1 MPSPN
6 TKQLTLFNA
15 LHKSRTEDFKIFN
28 KSSYRAVWSS
38 IVDKYPETAHFI
50 YELLQNA
57 DDAEATK
64 VHIVLRDSV
73 LLFKHNGRKHFDI
86 SEENA
91 DIVGDI
97 NSITGIGDST
107 KSNNQNK
114 IGKFGVGF
122 KAVFQYTDSPEIY
135 DDTFKFRIDNYII
148 PTLIEKDHPERKKGE
163 TLFVFNL
170 NKNTQ
175 KSYCDIQERLEGLH
189 NPILFLRNLES
200 ISWQIE
206 KAGKLLKKGTYKKK
220 TLETLHIT
228 DHISLEK
235 IRLYDND
242 QASSIFL
249 FSEDII
255 VHVDN
260 SEHKICI
267 GFYYDEEKKR
277 LVTQNRQNMYC
288 FFPTKEALD
297 TCFIVHAP
305 FLLTDNRQ
313 NLKPNEELNTSLI
326 NLLADLSAKSI
337 LYLRDYGIKNKHL
350 LIDKNIVDIIPEVK
364 KSYWG
369 SVLQPLVEPFHDA
382 ITKIISNEDV
392 LLSRNNNYLSCY
404 SAFIAEPSEIV
415 KIVSKK
421 DLFVLRDYDE
431 EYDDDRLDIDFLKK
445 DLAMAIQNS
454 DHECFADID
463 TYTIDDFLDDLD
475 SDFLETKNLEW
486 VVKLYAFLK
495 KNIRLSHW
503 KPNLTLSMFD
513 NTSRRLYKAP
523 IIHTKSNEWVSFLNK
538 DSLPQVFFAPKNSRG
553 LKYSFV
559 DKEYVKIEEAKDFL
573 EFLGV
578 KEPDEKDFIYSQILP
593 KYEGESILGDDEELV
608 ADFERLLSY
617 YSKIKTSGDD
627 LSFVQI
633 LKDKFYIKNDED
645 KNFDLAKNLYFKSD
659 FLDDYF
665 NCNYSWVD
673 YEYYQPVIDK
683 FGLDIVN
690 SFLKELGVKSGPQ
703 IINTT
708 RITDLYLNKGALECL
723 KNISTSSLQ
732 APDHYLESFY
742 RACYDKHITLNA
754 SLYLW
759 DKVLYPIII
768 NHADYMDSWIKF
780 KGYRQ
785 RSWRTLKA
793 PSTLSYEFQN
803 LSWLYTVDNKIVS
816 PKDISLEMLHP
827 SYSRHQEILS
837 FLGIEKKEKSI
848 IELGGTE
855 KQEEQRNLGE
865 QLEHLAR
872 SKGMSVDELLQTLE
886 NIPNKSTEFV
896 DVNSRTTN
904 EDTKKP
910 EKNEANKE
918 RQDFKTRLEKKWEEK
933 ENTGIHHPHT
943 APSKDSEF
951 DVQVNNVNPQIEEQ
965 PLFSDRPDETSFD
978 SGHKSNSKSTESELK
993 KKNTE
998 ATEQAEQAKEQ
1009 LEIYDWFNQTP
1020 KFTFLWF
1027 KLLMELMHVD
1037 KGKQAPRQVEVDFSE
1052 WDFTCSDKVLHLE
1065 NPNRPVPSW
1074 ATEATFAIS
1083 AIGETSHKLK
1093 GIIAKSDQKS
1103 LDIALDTDD
1112 NYEKYCAD
1120 AKIIRVILENDT
1132 NFIDSLDRRF
1142 IQLGFENDYD
1152 MNENLPKN
1160 IEFIY
1165 GPPGTGK
1172 TTKLVKRL
1180 HNIVK
1185 NRDKVNVLVLT
1196 PTNKAADVI
1205 AEKMV
1210 DDDECYGCLT
1220 RFGATESLYLIEDAA
1235 VVTNRTDTDITL
1247 LDKNILVTTA
1257 ARYAYDYLQPD
1268 DTFICDIDWDLIV
1281 IDEASMIDLLTIT
1294 YVLHKGKKSEFI
1306 ISGDPKQIPPVVPNN
1321 LPAYNIYD
1329 MVGLNDFS
1337 VAINEYK
1344 RYMVTALK
1352 TQYRSV
1358 PVIGNAVSKFAY
1370 NGLLSNWD
1378 KRIAPKDLQLD
1389 GIEISHFNFI
1399 GFDTAEFDPILEL
1412 GAIGKSA
1419 FHLYSVIFTYNMVKY
1434 TAKQIYAKYPN
1445 VDYTIGVV
1453 CPYKAQASAISQM
1466 LESNPIDT
1474 PNCHVS
1480 CGTVHGFQGDECDIM
1495 FVVMNPPANCS
1506 SESHVNEE
1514 YIINV
1519 GISRARDYLFIL
1531 LPKGQPN
1538 GFYRKQQLG
1547 TLVSNNDRSLLDC
1560 AQIEEAIFGQKNY
1573 IYSNTHVTCHMPVN
1587 VYCEENAEYEVKLGD
1602 EAIDIKIRKDIGQE

>member
-6 TKQLTLFNA
+6 SKQLTLFNA

-64 VHIVLRDSV
+64 VNIVLRDSV

-91 DIVGDI
+91 EVVGDI

-107 KSNNQNK
+107 KTNNQNK

-148 PTLIEKDHPERKKGE
+148 PTLIEKDHPERKRGE

-170 NKNTQ
+170 NKNTE
-175 KSYCDIQERLEGLH
+175 KSYIDIKERLEGLH

-200 ISWQIE
+200 ITWQIE
-206 KAGKLLKKGTYKKK
+206 KTNKKIKSGTYKKK
-220 TLETLHIT
+220 TLETVRISDFIT
-228 DHISLEK
+228 LEK
-235 IRLYDND
+235 IRLYDNEL
-242 QASSIFL
+242 ASTIFL

-255 VHVDN
+255 VNVDN
-260 SEHKICI
+260 SEHKICV
-267 GFYYDEEKKR
+267 GYYYDESKKR
-277 LVTQNRQNMYC
+277 IVTENRQNMYC

-313 NLKPNEELNTSLI
+313 NLKPNEKLNASLI
-326 NLLADLSAKSI
+326 DLLADLSAKSI

-350 LIDKNIVDIIPEVK
+350 LIDKNIVDLIPEVK

-382 ITKIISNEDV
+382 IIEIISNEDV
-392 LLSRNNNYLSCY
+392 LLSRNNSYLSCY
-404 SAFIAEPSEIV
+404 NAIIADPSEIV
-415 KIVSKK
+415 KIISKK
-421 DLFVLRDYDE
+421 DLFQLHNYDE
-431 EYDDDRLDIDFLKK
+431 EDDDVRSDIDFLKK
-445 DLAMAIQNS
+445 DLAVAIQNS
-454 DHECFADID
+454 DYDCFSDIETYSISDLLDDID
-463 TYTIDDFLDDLD
+463 
-475 SDFLETKNLEW
+475 SEFLEKKDFDW
-486 VVKLYAFLK
+486 VVRLYSLLR
-495 KNIRLSHW
+495 KNIRISHW
-503 KPNLTLSMFD
+503 KPGVDVSSIDF
-513 NTSRRLYKAP
+513 TSRKLFKAP
-523 IIHTKSNEWVSFLNK
+523 LIHTKDKEWISFLNS
-538 DSLPQVFFAPKNSRG
+538 DNLPQVFYAPKNSRG
-553 LKYSFV
+553 LDYSFV
-559 DKEYVKIEEAKDFL
+559 DKEYVKNEEAKAFL
-573 EFLGV
+573 DAIGI
-578 KEPDEKDFIYSQILP
+578 KEPDEKDYIYSQVLP
-593 KYEGESILGDDEELV
+593 KYEGESIQGDDDELV

-617 YSKIKTSGDD
+617 YLKAKASGDD
-627 LSFVQI
+627 MSFIQI
-633 LKDKFYIKNDED
+633 LRDKFYIKNNQDN
-645 KNFDLAKNLYFKSD
+645 NFDIGKDLFFKSD

-665 NCNYSWVD
+665 DLDYFWVNYD
-673 YEYYQPVIDK
+673 YYDQVIEKYGIDS
-683 FGLDIVN
+683 VMT
-690 SFLKELGVKSGPQ
+690 FLKDLGVKSEPDILSKTNYTKYVSNQ
-703 IINTT
+703 
-708 RITDLYLNKGALECL
+708 RVQDCL
-723 KNISTSSLQ
+723 RNISPTSIQVPDYYLDSFSQACSNGCISL
-732 APDHYLESFY
+732 
-742 RACYDKHITLNA
+742 KA
-754 SLYLW
+754 SIYLW
-759 DKVLYPIII
+759 EHVLYPLLLKE
-768 NHADYMDSWIKF
+768 DYRLTCWVKY
-780 KGYRQ
+780 KEYKQ
-785 RSWRTLKA
+785 RNWRTVSA
-793 PSTLSYEFQN
+793 SSTLSYEFQE
-803 LSWLYTVDNKIVS
+803 LKWLYTQDGLLAS
-816 PKDISLEMLHP
+816 PKEISLETLHP
-827 SYSRHQEILS
+827 SYSCHEEILS

-855 KQEEQRNLGE
+855 KQEEQLNIGKK
-865 QLEHLAR
+865 LEAIAK
-872 SKGMSVDELLQTLE
+872 SKGMSVEELL
-886 NIPNKSTEFV
+886 NAVSSIPNKVIDITPDKDDVKEADFSKNTEKDERKNST
-896 DVNSRTTN
+896 SLR
-904 EDTKKP
+904 
-910 EKNEANKE
+910 EKI
-918 RQDFKTRLEKKWEEK
+918 EKKWEEK
-933 ENTGIHHPHT
+933 ENTGIHHPHSM
-943 APSKDSEF
+943 PSTSADF
-951 DVQVNNVNPQIEEQ
+951 DIQNVTGTTKSDEQ
-965 PLFSDRPDETSFD
+965 PLFTEESLKDLSDGERN
-978 SGHKSNSKSTESELK
+978 SNSKHTESALK
-993 KKNTE
+993 AKNTE
-998 ATEQAEQAKEQ
+998 AIEQAEKAKEQ
-1009 LEIYDWFNQTP
+1009 LEIYDWFNKTP
-1020 KFTFLWF
+1020 KYSFLWF

-1052 WDFTCSDKVLHLE
+1052 WEFTCSDKVLHLE

-1074 ATEATFAIS
+1074 ATEASFALS

-1112 NYEKYCAD
+1112 NYEMYCAD
-1120 AKIIRVILENDT
+1120 AKIIRVILENES

-1142 IQLGFENDYD
+1142 IQLGFEDDYD

-1185 NRDKVNVLVLT
+1185 NREKVNILVLT

-1247 LDKNILVTTA
+1247 LEKNILVTTA

-1268 DTFICDIDWDLIV
+1268 DTFICDVDWDFIV

-1294 YVLHKGKKSEFI
+1294 YVLYKGGNAEFI
-1306 ISGDPKQIPPVVPNN
+1306 ISGDPKQIPPVVQNN

-1329 MVGLNDFS
+1329 MVGLNDFA
-1337 VAINEYK
+1337 VAVNDYK
-1344 RYMVTALK
+1344 RYIVTALK

-1370 NGLLSNWD
+1370 NGLLRNWD
-1378 KRIAPKDLQLD
+1378 KRTAPKELKLD
-1389 GIEISHFNFI
+1389 GIDISHFNFI

-1434 TAKQIYAKYPN
+1434 IANQIHKKYAD

-1453 CPYKAQASAISQM
+1453 CPYKAQASAIGQM

-1547 TLVSNNDRSLLDC
+1547 TLVGNNERTLLDC
-1560 AQIEEAIFGQKNY
+1560 TQIEEVIFGQKNY

-1587 VYCEENAEYEVKLGD
+1587 VYCEENAIYEVKIGD
-1602 EAIDIKIRKDIGQE
+1602 EAIDIKIRKE

>member
-57 DDAEATK
+57 DDAEATT
-64 VHIVLRDSV
+64 VSIILRDTE
-73 LLFKHNGRKHFDI
+73 LIFKHNGKKHFDI
-86 SEENA
+86 TEENA
-91 DIVGDI
+91 EFVGDI

-107 KSNNQNK
+107 KANNQNK

-122 KAVFQYTDSPEIY
+122 KAVFQYTDAPEIY
-135 DDTFKFRIDNYII
+135 DDIFKFKIENYII
-148 PTLIEKDHPERKKGE
+148 PTLLNSDHPERKRGE
-163 TLFVFNL
+163 TLFVFPL
-170 NKNTQ
+170 NKNTAN
-175 KSYCDIQERLEGLH
+175 SYKDIKERLEGLH
-189 NPILFLRNLES
+189 NPILFLRNLEM
-200 ISWQIE
+200 ITWQIE
-206 KAGKLLKKGTYKKK
+206 RSGKILNNGKYKKK
-220 TLETLHIT
+220 CLEYE
-228 DHISLEK
+228 DISEFIKLEK

-242 QASSIFL
+242 QASTIFL

-255 VHVDN
+255 VNVDN
-260 SEHKICI
+260 SEHKICV
-267 GFYYDEEKKR
+267 GFYYDEVKKR

-313 NLKPNEELNTSLI
+313 NLKPNESLNKSLI
-326 NLLADLSAKSI
+326 DLLAKLASNAI
-337 LYLRDYGIKNKHL
+337 LYLRDYGVKTKHH
-350 LIDKNIVDIIPEVK
+350 LIDKNIVKFIPEVK
-364 KSYWG
+364 EDYWG
-369 SVLQPLVEPFHDA
+369 NVLQPLLEPFHDA
-382 ITKIISNEDV
+382 IIDVICSEEV
-392 LLSRNNNYLSCY
+392 LLSRNNNYISCDN
-404 SAFIAEPSEIV
+404 AIIAEFPEMLKLISQ
-415 KIVSKK
+415 K
-421 DLFVLRDYDE
+421 DFGLLQKFDE
-431 EYDDDRLDIDFLKK
+431 DDDDLDKKEFLKR
-445 DLAMAIQNS
+445 DVSDAIQECEN
-454 DHECFADID
+454 ECFSDIE
-463 TYTIDDFLDDLD
+463 TYTIDDFLNDID
-475 SDFLETKNLEW
+475 SDFLDTKDSEW

-559 DKEYVKIEEAKDFL
+559 DKEYVKIEEAKEFL
-573 EFLGV
+573 EYLGV

-593 KYEGESILGDDEELV
+593 KYEGDSILGDEEEIV

-627 LSFVQI
+627 LSFIQI
-633 LKDKFYIKNDED
+633 LKEKYYIKDDED
-645 KNFDLAKNLYFKSD
+645 NNFNLAKHLYFKSD

-665 NCNYSWVD
+665 HGDYSWVD
-673 YEYYQPVIDK
+673 YEYYQQVIDK
-683 FGLDIVN
+683 YGPDIVN

-703 IINTT
+703 IIEVT
-708 RITDLYLNKGALECL
+708 RYTDYYLNKGALECL
-723 KNISTSSLQ
+723 KNISTSSLHV
-732 APDHYLESFY
+732 PDHYLESFY
-742 RACYDKHITLNA
+742 RACNDKYITLNA

-759 DKVLYPIII
+759 DKVLYPVII
-768 NHADYMDSWIKF
+768 NQAEYLDSWIKF

-785 RSWRTLKA
+785 RSWRTIKA
-793 PSTLSYEFQN
+793 PSTLAYEFQN
-803 LSWLYTVDNKIVS
+803 LSWLYTIDNQIAC

-827 SYSRHQEILS
+827 AYSRHQQILS

-848 IELGGTE
+848 LELGGTE

-872 SKGMSVDELLQTLE
+872 SKGMSIEELLQTIE
-886 NIPNKSTEFV
+886 NIPNKTSEIV
-896 DVNSRTTN
+896 DVNSRPTN
-904 EDTKKP
+904 GDSKKKP
-910 EKNEANKE
+910 ENNETNEE
-918 RQDFKTRLEKKWEEK
+918 RPNFKTRLEKKWEEK
-933 ENTGIHHPHT
+933 ENTEIHHPHT
-943 APSKDSEF
+943 APSTNSEF
-951 DVQVNNVNPQIEEQ
+951 DVQENIANPPIEEQ
-965 PLFSDRPDETSFD
+965 PLFSEQLTETSSD
-978 SGHKSNSKSTESELK
+978 SGHKSNSKRTESALK
-993 KKNTE
+993 SRNTE
-998 ATEQAEQAKEQ
+998 AAEEAEKAKEQ

-1037 KGKQAPRQVEVDFSE
+1037 KGKQTPRQVEVDFSE
-1052 WDFTCSDKVLHLE
+1052 WEFTCSDKVLHLE

-1074 ATEATFAIS
+1074 ATEASFALS

-1120 AKIIRVILENDT
+1120 AKIIRVILENET

-1142 IQLGFENDYD
+1142 IQLGFEDDYD

-1185 NRDKVNVLVLT
+1185 NREKVNILVLT

-1247 LDKNILVTTA
+1247 LEKNILVTTA

-1268 DTFICDIDWDLIV
+1268 DTFICDVDWDFIV

-1294 YVLHKGKKSEFI
+1294 YVLYKGGNAEFI
-1306 ISGDPKQIPPVVPNN
+1306 ISGDPKQIPPVVQNN

-1329 MVGLNDFS
+1329 MVGLNDFA
-1337 VAINEYK
+1337 VAVNDYK
-1344 RYMVTALK
+1344 RYIVTALK

-1370 NGLLSNWD
+1370 NGLLRNWD
-1378 KRIAPKDLQLD
+1378 KRTAPKELKLD
-1389 GIEISHFNFI
+1389 GIDISHFNFI
-1399 GFDTAEFDPILEL
+1399 GFDTAEFDSILEL

-1434 TAKQIYAKYPN
+1434 IANQVHNKYAN
-1445 VDYTIGVV
+1445 TDYTIGVV
-1453 CPYKAQASAISQM
+1453 CPYKAQASAIGQM

-1547 TLVSNNDRSLLDC
+1547 TLVSNTERTLLDC
-1560 AQIEEAIFGQKNY
+1560 AQIEEVMFGQKNF

-1587 VYCEENAEYEVKLGD
+1587 VYCEENALYEVKIGD
-1602 EAIDIKIRKDIGQE
+1602 EAIDIKIRKE